1 MGRFFDQSRLGL
13 SSSEGVEE
21 QVGEET
27 VEFDQDAGRDAKP
40 NGGEHR
46 SGGQEFFHDGKPK
59 RFREAFGAW
68 HQARRPGLDLNS
80 GQRGEIVT
88 LLSTSVSLP
97 LVSSPKAA
105 RGQVAAARVL
115 LKARGRSIWIS
126 FIVASLSPRT
136 AWR

>member
-1 MGRFFDQSRLGL
+1 M
-13 SSSEGVEE
+13 EE
-21 QVGEET
+21 QVREET
-27 VEFDQDAGRDAKP
+27 VEFDQDAGSDAKP

-46 SGGQEFFHDGKPK
+46 SGGQEFFHDGMPK
-59 RFREAFGAW
+59 RLRMLL
-68 HQARRPGLDLNS
+68 RPGTWPGNQLDLNS
-80 GQRGEIVT
+80 DQRGEMVT
-88 LLSTSVSLP
+88 LLSASVSLP

-115 LKARGRSIWIS
+115 LMARGRSIWIS